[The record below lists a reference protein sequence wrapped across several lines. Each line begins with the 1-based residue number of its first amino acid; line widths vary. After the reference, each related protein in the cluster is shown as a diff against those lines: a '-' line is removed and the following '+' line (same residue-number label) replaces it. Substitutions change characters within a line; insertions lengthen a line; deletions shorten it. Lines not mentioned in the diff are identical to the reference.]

1 MTPRVLVSACLL
13 GAACRYDGKCAE
25 VEAIRREACARGW
38 IPVCPE
44 QLGGLCTPRTP
55 AERQEN
61 RVCTRDG
68 GDVTEAYRRGAE
80 EALRLAHLYGAKYAV
95 LKERSPSCGSGT
107 IYDGTFSGAKIPGDG
122 VTAQRLKAAGVDTF
136 MTPAKKVLPNLFGGL
151 ENWFFTGPSGEQ
163 IELLHML

>member
-13 GAACRYDGKCAE
+13 GVTCRYDGKCAE
-25 VEAIRREACARGW
+25 VEAVRREACARGW

-55 AERQEN
+55 AERQGD
-61 RVCTRDG
+61 RVCTRNG

-80 EALRLAHLYGAKYAV
+80 EALRLAKLYGAKYAM

-107 IYDGTFSGAKIPGDG
+107 IYDGTFSSAKIPGDG
-122 VTAQRLKAAGVDTF
+122 VTAQLLKAAGVEI
-136 MTPAKKVLPNLFGGL
+136 FGESRLEGL
-151 ENWFFTGPSGEQ
+151 LTR
-163 IELLHML
+163 IEADAAQD